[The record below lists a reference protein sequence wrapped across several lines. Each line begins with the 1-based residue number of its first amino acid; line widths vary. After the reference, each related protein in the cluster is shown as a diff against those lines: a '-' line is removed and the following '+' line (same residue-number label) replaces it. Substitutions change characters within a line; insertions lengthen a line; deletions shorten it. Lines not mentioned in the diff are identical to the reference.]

1 MALAV
6 ILALGSALAYGVSDF
21 LGGTAAA
28 RLRVI
33 PTTVLS
39 YVTATVAL
47 TILILVTGGVWSGAV
62 LLWGSVAGV
71 AAVVGFVT
79 FYAAMAIGPM
89 SLVSPL
95 IAVLGS
101 AVPVVAAVAFGEQL
115 SLWAWV
121 GIAFALAGAVLISSQ
136 PKGGGGRMT
145 IRAAVL
151 SVIAGVSLGTS
162 VIALD
167 RAPADSGSLAAFVEI
182 VVGLV
187 LLALVAVAGLLIAG
201 LGRAVRHL
209 GGTDV
214 IEGNRRANIV
224 AALASG
230 VLLAAANA
238 GILAALQTG
247 SLAIVSVLVGLYPL
261 ATLLLARI
269 VGGERMTRLQLT
281 GAGLA
286 IAASAVLGLALG
298 GAA

>member
-33 PTTVLS
+33 PTTILS

-115 SLWAWV
+115 SLWAWA
-121 GIAFALAGAVLISSQ
+121 GIVFALAGAVLISSQ

-167 RAPADSGSLAAFVEI
+167 RAPADSGS
-182 VVGLV
+182 
-187 LLALVAVAGLLIAG
+187 
-201 LGRAVRHL
+201 
-209 GGTDV
+209 
-214 IEGNRRANIV
+214 
-224 AALASG
+224 
-230 VLLAAANA
+230 
-238 GILAALQTG
+238 LAALQTG

>member
-33 PTTVLS
+33 PTTILS
-39 YVTATVAL
+39 YVTATVVL

-115 SLWAWV
+115 
-121 GIAFALAGAVLISSQ
+121 
-136 PKGGGGRMT
+136 
-145 IRAAVL
+145 
-151 SVIAGVSLGTS
+151 
-162 VIALD
+162 
-167 RAPADSGSLAAFVEI
+167 
-182 VVGLV
+182 
-187 LLALVAVAGLLIAG
+187 
-201 LGRAVRHL
+201 
-209 GGTDV
+209 
-214 IEGNRRANIV
+214 
-224 AALASG
+224 
-230 VLLAAANA
+230 
-238 GILAALQTG
+238 
-247 SLAIVSVLVGLYPL
+247 
-261 ATLLLARI
+261 
-269 VGGERMTRLQLT
+269 
-281 GAGLA
+281 
-286 IAASAVLGLALG
+286 
-298 GAA
+298 

>member
-33 PTTVLS
+33 PTTLLS

-47 TILILVTGGVWSGAV
+47 TALVLVTAGEWSSAV
-62 LLWGSVAGV
+62 LLWGTVAGI

-101 AVPVVAAVAFGEQL
+101 AVPVVAAVALGEQL
-115 SLWAWV
+115 SVWAWV
-121 GIAFALAGAVLISSQ
+121 GIALALAGAVFISSQ
-136 PKGGGGRMT
+136 PRKGGGRMT

-151 SVIAGVSLGTS
+151 SVVAGVSLGSS

-167 RAPADSGSLAAFVEI
+167 RAPAGSGSLAAFVEI

-187 LLALVAVAGLLIAG
+187 LLALVAVVGLLISG
-201 LGRAVRHL
+201 LGTALRHL

-214 IEGNRRANIV
+214 VPGDRRANIV

-261 ATLLLARI
+261 ATLLLARL

-286 IAASAVLGLALG
+286 IAASAILGFALG
-298 GAA
+298 GAG